1 MSKLQEL
8 IRELCPEGVEYKKLG
23 EICEI
28 KRGARIT
35 KAQVLQK
42 REGKY
47 PVISGGMNPLGYLND
62 FNRDENTI
70 TIAKYGSAGF
80 VNWQKE
86 KFWANDV
93 CYSLFPQRIL
103 NNRFLYYILCNNQDY
118 LYQLVNRDA
127 IPYHLPQIHIEKL
140 YIPVPPL
147 EVQKEIVRILDHFTN
162 LAAELQAELQ
172 ARKEQYE
179 YYRDKLLSFS
189 SVNKRNLDE
198 NE

>member
-8 IRELCPEGVEYKKLG
+8 IRELCPDGVEYRALG
-23 EICEI
+23 KICEI
-28 KRGARIT
+28 KRGSRIT

-42 REGKY
+42 GEGKH

-62 FNRDENTI
+62 FNRDKNTI

-103 NNRFLYYILCNNQDY
+103 DNRFLYYVLCNN
-118 LYQLVNRDA
+118 
-127 IPYHLPQIHIEKL
+127 P
-140 YIPVPPL
+140 
-147 EVQKEIVRILDHFTN
+147 
-162 LAAELQAELQ
+162 
-172 ARKEQYE
+172 
-179 YYRDKLLSFS
+179 
-189 SVNKRNLDE
+189 
-198 NE
+198 